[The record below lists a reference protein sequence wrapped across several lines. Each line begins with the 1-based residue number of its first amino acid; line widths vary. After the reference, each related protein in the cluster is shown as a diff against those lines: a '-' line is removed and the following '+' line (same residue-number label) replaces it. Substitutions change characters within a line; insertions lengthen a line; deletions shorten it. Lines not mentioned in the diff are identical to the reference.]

1 MPRRFDLIRTLDLEW
16 CLSWP
21 IYDPLSQALLLSDPA
36 LYPPH
41 DEATWEETWR
51 IIADMPNLVFI
62 RASLLYF
69 YGFRDEGCET
79 KMLAPLRKVTKP
91 KKFEVHVSWQG
102 EDIEG
107 APFQLFRPAS
117 EEVSSSDE
125 QW

>member
-1 MPRRFDLIRTLDLEW
+1 
-16 CLSWP
+16 
-21 IYDPLSQALLLSDPA
+21 
-36 LYPPH
+36 
-41 DEATWEETWR
+41 
-51 IIADMPNLVFI
+51 MPNLVFI